1 MTPVDHPISYVYSH
15 ELLLLKWKQTCHI
28 QQDGFLHGN
37 GIVPSR
43 LGDRYHEVPSD
54 GPGLALEMRRA
65 RNHAC
70 FLPVVF
76 VTLWWSSV

>member
-15 ELLLLKWKQTCHI
+15 KLLLLKWKQTCHTE
-28 QQDGFLHGN
+28 QDGFLCGN

-54 GPGLALEMRRA
+54 SPGLALEKSQKP
-65 RNHAC
+65 C
-70 FLPVVF
+70 VF
-76 VTLWWSSV
+76 PSVSFPLCL